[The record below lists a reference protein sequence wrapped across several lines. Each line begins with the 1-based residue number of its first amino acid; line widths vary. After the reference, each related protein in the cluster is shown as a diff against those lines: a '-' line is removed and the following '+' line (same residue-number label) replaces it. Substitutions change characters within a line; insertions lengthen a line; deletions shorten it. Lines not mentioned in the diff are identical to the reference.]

1 MAIPNTT
8 SQAGNSPLTAL
19 FGLLPVLLCGDALGE
34 AAAQFGHL
42 ICALTCELLKFAPSI
57 VLAGCHAVGSF
68 ILAHQHL
75 LLCFQALLSLRQL
88 LHFLCGA
95 A

>member
-8 SQAGNSPLTAL
+8 SQARNSPLTAL
-19 FGLLPVLLCGDALGE
+19 FGLLPVLLCGDSLSE

-57 VLAGCHAVGSF
+57 VWAGCYAVGSF
-68 ILAHQHL
+68 ILAHQQL
-75 LLCFQALLSLRQL
+75 LLCFQTLVSLRQL
-88 LHFLCGA
+88 LHFLCGTA
-95 A
+95 